1 MSKSASTA
9 ATATA
14 VMSGLRS
21 MPHGRYD
28 PTRPSSWQSFE
39 DSRHAATRGHFS
51 GSRHGGGFCSFSDIC
66 SASNLG
72 SCKVTKAVGGQLQEP
87 RRRRFVI

>member
-1 MSKSASTA
+1 MAFDFCP
-9 ATATA
+9 
-14 VMSGLRS
+14 G
-21 MPHGRYD
+21 PHPSYD

-72 SCKVTKAVGGQLQEP
+72 SCKLPRQWEGSYKSLGGGAL
-87 RRRRFVI
+87 